1 MSEQRLQERLKAL
14 NDAYFQQLPEKITAA
29 EQLWREILAGGEW
42 GTQARELHR
51 LLHSLAGSGA
61 TFGAQELSALA
72 REVEYYVQD
81 RMQHTA
87 PLDAET
93 AARIE
98 GYLQDLKSCVER
110 EVRQYSARR

>member
-14 NDAYFQQLPEKITAA
+14 NDSYFQQLPEKIITA
-29 EQLWREILAGGEW
+29 ERLWREILADGAW
-42 GTQARELHR
+42 GVPARELHR

-61 TFGAQELSALA
+61 TFGAQELSACA
-72 REVEYYVQD
+72 RAFEYHVQE
-81 RMQHTA
+81 RMQHAA

-98 GYLQDLKSCVER
+98 GYLQELKSCIER
-110 EVRQYSARR
+110 EVRQYSTRC